1 MAMHARYSR
10 SFDRSLIVGW
20 RIKRRKWRFQMAK
33 SDREFKSDAAQ
44 ILGLAHVGI
53 RVHDLARSRQFYELF
68 GFKLVWGPFG
78 PDRITALKHPSG
90 LEINLIVNAPE
101 PKSPNILMDVLEKH
115 AGFTHVALKIGDV
128 VTTEAALK
136 AVGVPISW
144 RRGKD
149 ALFIRDPDGNVVEL
163 AAD

>member
-1 MAMHARYSR
+1 LANQSWNAEE
-10 SFDRSLIVGW
+10 
-20 RIKRRKWRFQMAK
+20 WRFQMAK
-33 SDREFKSDAAQ
+33 SSQEFESDAVQ

-53 RVHDLARSRQFYELF
+53 RVHDFARSRQFYELL

-78 PDRITALKHPSG
+78 EDHVAALKHPSG

-101 PKSPNILMDVLEKH
+101 PKSPNILMDVLEKY
-115 AGFTHVALKIGDV
+115 AGFTHLALKIGDV
-128 VTTEAALK
+128 ATTAAALEAA
-136 AVGVPISW
+136 GVSISG